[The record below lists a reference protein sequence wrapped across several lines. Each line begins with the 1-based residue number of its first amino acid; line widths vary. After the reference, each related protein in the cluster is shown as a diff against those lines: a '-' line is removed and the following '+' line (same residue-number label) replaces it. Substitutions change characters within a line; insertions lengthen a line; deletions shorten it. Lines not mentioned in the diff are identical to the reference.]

1 MLIPWKVTSNSP
13 FSSRLFFDNCFWSQ
27 GSRNILLSGLG
38 GGMWHASLNVMEE
51 QGHLGIAS
59 DTITYNA
66 IMKLCQPAWEHAFM
80 ALQEM

>member
-1 MLIPWKVTSNSP
+1 
-13 FSSRLFFDNCFWSQ
+13 
-27 GSRNILLSGLG
+27 
-38 GGMWHASLNVMEE
+38 MEE

-66 IMKLCQPAWEHAFM
+66 VMKLCQSAWEHAFM